1 MMHSAFAGLFRLN
14 LPLAD
19 MLSSFRM
26 SNSAG
31 QVIVLILFAGS
42 IFAWSVMATKFME
55 LRKAARS
62 ARQFAALYRKN
73 RHPLE
78 LFAQQPALPGNPL
91 SALYDAVCRDLA
103 RTLQIPAAADLLR
116 PAAPLREH
124 QAQALRNL
132 AEQVMAEQALQL
144 ERQMI
149 VLATAVT
156 AAPFLGLLGTV
167 WGVMD
172 AFGGLALSGMA
183 TMAAVAPGVSG
194 ALLTTVVGLCVAL
207 PSAIGYNFLTGKIR
221 QLNISMEHFAQEFL
235 ADIEQHCVE
244 H

>member
-1 MMHSAFAGLFRLN
+1 MFN

-19 MLSSFRM
+19 VLSAFRT
-26 SNSAG
+26 SNFAG
-31 QVIVLILFAGS
+31 QVIVLILFVGS

-55 LRKAARS
+55 MRRLARG
-62 ARQFAALYRKN
+62 AGKFAALYKQS

-78 LFAQQPALPGNPL
+78 LFVRQKPPLDNPL
-91 SALYDAVCRDLA
+91 SALYDTVCRDLA
-103 RTLQIPAAADLLR
+103 RILQAQSADDLLR
-116 PAAPLREH
+116 PAAPLRAY
-124 QAQALRNL
+124 QAAALRNL
-132 AEQVMAEQALQL
+132 AEQIMAEQALKL

-221 QLNISMEHFAQEFL
+221 HLNISMEHFAQEFL
-235 ADIEQHCVE
+235 ADIEQHCME